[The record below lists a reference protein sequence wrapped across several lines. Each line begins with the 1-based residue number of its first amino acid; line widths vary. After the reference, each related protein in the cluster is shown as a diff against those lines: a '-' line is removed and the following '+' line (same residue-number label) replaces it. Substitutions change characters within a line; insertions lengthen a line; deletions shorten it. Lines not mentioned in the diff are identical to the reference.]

1 MPIPLHLS
9 PFLPPPGAPDLAGSM
24 SRGLQLGE
32 NMKQGK
38 FDRQMK
44 TDMFAQQKAQDE
56 EQRRQFNEQHGVNSG
71 YLGVQQDY
79 QKDTFKRRE
88 LEEQSKLL
96 QEYVRERER
105 TDVKDANGK
114 TLKVSPRARMLE
126 QEIQRRG
133 LSYQPRGMGGMAAPP
148 ASAAASPPQP
158 PSPPNPFDM
167 GMRKPAY

>member
-56 EQRRQFNEQHGVNSG
+56 EQRRQFNEQHGVSSG
-71 YLGVQQDY
+71 HLGVQQNY
-79 QKDTFKRRE
+79 QKDTFRRRE
-88 LEEQSKLL
+88 LDERSKLL

-105 TDVKDANGK
+105 TDVKDERGK
-114 TLKVSPRARMLE
+114 TIKVSQRARMLE
-126 QEIQRRG
+126 QEIAQRGG
-133 LSYQPRGMGGMAAPP
+133 LHYQPRGMGGMGAPP
-148 ASAAASPPQP
+148 ASPAASPPP